1 MRPIPPSPSTGPTR
15 IGPRLRETRMAQGLT
30 IGNLAEATGL
40 TKGFISRVERDETSP
55 SVATLVNLCQVL
67 SLPVGASPRNTKSS
81 NSRRPR
87 SSTSEAL
94 ASSSAC

>member
-30 IGNLAEATGL
+30 IGNLADATGL

-67 SLPVGASPRNTKSS
+67 SLPVGALFEPPEHEVIEFATAPDRD
-81 NSRRPR
+81 
-87 SSTSEAL
+87 
-94 ASSSAC
+94 